1 MEGNVFSWRGAKRKG
16 PFDFSTAETSART
29 RPARGCSYFL
39 KVFVHCGFQAYWQG
53 LKPDVLDATEG
64 PSCGGGEEAA
74 LRAAANLKA
83 LGHDVVLFWYGTPGE
98 WRGVKFRSLQDNL
111 HHDLRATDWDA
122 VVSFSDLRALEWA
135 PKSSHGRRFMAQQLN
150 DLWGIGDWGAVDCII
165 SPSESHAQQLAG
177 WGWKSKPYGVV
188 HNGCDV
194 ETYRFEDRRGSSRG
208 LSWNDRPMDVGYW
221 SSPDRG
227 LHHLLRAWPE
237 VVAQIPTAKL
247 HVFYEIEKYLQL
259 VCRATGEYGAR
270 AQELMPL
277 LTMAK
282 HMPSV
287 IFHGQVPRK
296 KLSKTQLQCRVM
308 CYPYDPTNYCE
319 GFCHPPGTMIPTL
332 SGIMSVE
339 RIVPGAQVVGG
350 SGVWRDV
357 TQVHRRQFM
366 GKMYRVNGVEMTDD
380 HPVQILRETKEWLR
394 ADELRIG
401 MQLCGLRAS
410 VAEPQPK
417 VTDIASFPY
426 TGPVHSITVEAD
438 ESYHVG
444 NFLVHNCGSTNQAL
458 AAGCFTMLT
467 PKDALPELYRDV
479 AYWMNESPTEFPKT
493 LAPQVVAALKGEA
506 ANQNAI
512 LGRLARWKPYT
523 WDMAGVQLDRVI
535 QGLDWKVT
543 GP

>member
-1 MEGNVFSWRGAKRKG
+1 M
-16 PFDFSTAETSART
+16 
-29 RPARGCSYFL
+29 

-319 GFCHPPGTMIPTL
+319 GFC
-332 SGIMSVE
+332 
-339 RIVPGAQVVGG
+339 G
-350 SGVWRDV
+350 S
-357 TQVHRRQFM
+357 
-366 GKMYRVNGVEMTDD
+366 
-380 HPVQILRETKEWLR
+380 
-394 ADELRIG
+394 A
-401 MQLCGLRAS
+401 
-410 VAEPQPK
+410 
-417 VTDIASFPY
+417 
-426 TGPVHSITVEAD
+426 
-438 ESYHVG
+438 
-444 NFLVHNCGSTNQAL
+444 NQAL

-479 AYWMNESPTEFPKT
+479 AYWMNESPMEFPKT